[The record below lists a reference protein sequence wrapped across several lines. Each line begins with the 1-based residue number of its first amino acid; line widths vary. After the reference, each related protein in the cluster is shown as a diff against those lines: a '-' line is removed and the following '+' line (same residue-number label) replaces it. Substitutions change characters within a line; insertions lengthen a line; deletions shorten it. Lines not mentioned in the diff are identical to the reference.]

1 MIYLIQLNNRL
12 DKFGGCEKTNIS
24 KNCTFFILIKINL
37 REFFHIHIYGT
48 RPILYFLKVIE
59 EGFQIG
65 EAVVKVSE

>member
-12 DKFGGCEKTNIS
+12 DKFGDWEKTNIF

-37 REFFHIHIYGT
+37 REIFHIHIYGT

-59 EGFQIG
+59 EGSQIG
-65 EAVVKVSE
+65 EVVIKVSK